1 MPKQESSKRVVIF
14 TQPRCGNC
22 ARAKEFLAAHN
33 IQYEE
38 RNVARD
44 RQALRE
50 LLEAHGSQI
59 TPTILVGEKRLVGF
73 DPRELARAL
82 GLTQSLM
89 EGSDDPSNPLLRW
102 L

>member
-1 MPKQESSKRVVIF
+1 MPKEEPSKPVVIF

-22 ARAKEFLAAHN
+22 ARAKQFLAAHN

-50 LLEAHGSQI
+50 LVEMHGSQI
-59 TPTILVGEKRLVGF
+59 TPTILVGDNRLVGF
-73 DPRELARAL
+73 NEKELARLL
-82 GLTQSLM
+82 GL
-89 EGSDDPSNPLLRW
+89 P
-102 L
+102 

>member
-1 MPKQESSKRVVIF
+1 MPKEESSKRVVIF

-22 ARAKEFLAAHN
+22 ARAKEFLAAHS

-44 RQALRE
+44 PQALRE
-50 LLEAHGSQI
+50 LIQTHGSQI

-73 DPRELARAL
+73 DRKELTRAL
-82 GLTQSLM
+82 GLA
-89 EGSDDPSNPLLRW
+89 
-102 L
+102 